1 MNRRDL
7 LLRCLGFGVL
17 FCCPNPSRA
26 LGGEAP
32 PLNKHAPDFKLAGT
46 RRQDDAVQQWSLNNF
61 SGRWLVLYFY
71 PRDFTSGCT
80 IEAHGFQSLNQDF
93 EQHNASIVGI
103 SADGVDDH
111 ASFCSSES
119 LDYLLLSDPDGTVS
133 KAYGSWM
140 APYSMRHTFLIDPS
154 GVIRERW
161 TGVRPSGHAKEVMER
176 LLQLQGE
183 ASI

>member
-7 LLRCLGFGVL
+7 LLRSLGLGVFFCL
-17 FCCPNPSRA
+17 PKSAKA
-26 LGGEAP
+26 LGGQAP
-32 PLNKHAPDFKLAGT
+32 ALNAPAPSFNLEGT
-46 RRQDDAVQQWSLNNF
+46 RRTEDEIKGWSLEDF
-61 SGRWLVLYFY
+61 AGRWLVLYFY

-93 EQHNASIVGI
+93 EQNNASIVGV
-103 SADGVDDH
+103 SADGVEDH
-111 ASFCSSES
+111 ASFCSSEA

-154 GVIRERW
+154 GVIREQW
-161 TGVRPSGHAKEVMER
+161 TGVRPTGHAQEVMGR
-176 LLQLQGE
+176 LKQLQSE

>member
-1 MNRRDL
+1 MNRREL
-7 LLRCLGFGVL
+7 LLRSLGLGVFFCL
-17 FCCPNPSRA
+17 PNSAKA
-26 LGGEAP
+26 LGGQAP
-32 PLNKHAPDFKLAGT
+32 ALNAPAPSFNLEGT
-46 RRQDDAVQQWSLNNF
+46 RRTEDEIKGWSLEDF
-61 SGRWLVLYFY
+61 AGRWLVLYFY

-93 EQHNASIVGI
+93 EQNNASIVGV
-103 SADGVDDH
+103 SADGVEDH
-111 ASFCSSES
+111 ASFCSSEA

-154 GVIRERW
+154 GVIREQW
-161 TGVRPSGHAKEVMER
+161 TGVRPTGHAQEVMGR
-176 LLQLQGE
+176 LKQLQSE